1 MTRETEIKHMVETVK
16 RFGARSTIGM
26 LREAVDTA
34 SEEVADENTRAR
46 EDMQKAALVLTQAE
60 NRL

>member
-1 MTRETEIKHMVETVK
+1 MVETVK